1 MVLFS
6 NELSIKCEVTNH
18 CHSLSTPLLGYI
30 FSAQKNIRSNNSN
43 RRNDEYATTMET
55 FKTSPWNLRI

>member
-30 FSAQKNIRSNNSN
+30 FSAQRNIRLGMSPYCYFQLGGIKHVSNQ
-43 RRNDEYATTMET
+43 T
-55 FKTSPWNLRI
+55 

>member
-18 CHSLSTPLLGYI
+18 CHSLSTPLRGIYFGLKGTYVWKYQPI
-30 FSAQKNIRSNNSN
+30 VISSW
-43 RRNDEYATTMET
+43 EE
-55 FKTSPWNLRI
+55 